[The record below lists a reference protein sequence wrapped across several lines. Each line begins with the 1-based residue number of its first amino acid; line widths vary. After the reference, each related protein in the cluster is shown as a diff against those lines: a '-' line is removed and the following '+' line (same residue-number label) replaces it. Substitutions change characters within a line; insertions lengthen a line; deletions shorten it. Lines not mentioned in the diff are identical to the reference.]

1 MRITTVLF
9 LFRVLDLK
17 DFCEPDAKVA
27 KFDTEDS
34 LDNSSSNQTTSLE
47 QSPSNH
53 LRTAV
58 GGNSCFSM
66 SKKYKVF
73 RSMCLIKGR
82 S

>member
-1 MRITTVLF
+1 VAIEGHNERFILV
-9 LFRVLDLK
+9 RVWK

-73 RSMCLIKGR
+73 QSM
-82 S
+82 SH